1 MPGFRRY
8 STPAIAA
15 ACFLIAMFG
24 AAEAAGAFAVGVC
37 GAYGY
42 GFDFHKVS
50 EARAAAMKKC
60 TGGTCKLVGEMRKGL
75 RGDRDRRQEPVRQ
88 FWLGYRVPSRQG
100 GKHLDAPLFRIWR
113 PRMRGARLGLR
124 REGLTSVRGAEL
136 R

>member
-15 ACFLIAMFG
+15 ACFLITMIG

-42 GFDFHKVS
+42 GFDFRNVT

-60 TGGTCKLVGEMRKGL
+60 TGGACKVVGDMRKGCAAIAVDAKNPCDSFGWAIESHL
-75 RGDRDRRQEPVRQ
+75 GRAENASMRRCSEFGGRECVVRA
-88 FWLGYRVPSRQG
+88 WACDEKG
-100 GKHLDAPLFRIWR
+100 
-113 PRMRGARLGLR
+113 
-124 REGLTSVRGAEL
+124 
-136 R
+136 